1 VKRKTYKRDKN
12 EVRPPNGQALYGT
25 SAFRQCCWL
34 SPYHSLSSPVTP
46 PHTCTLI
53 YDAVHICKKNN
64 NNKKSGLDGSV
75 YNINK
80 LESFLL
86 LLFSLCCANWC
97 PLLSLE
103 TTWELMCK
111 LIRYYIKWTAR
122 KEQQQPDVGIFLG
135 WATMKKKRFR
145 RSQQILSPLHTRRV
159 WRSCLPNCFHST
171 HLSGW
176 CCWQ

>member
-1 VKRKTYKRDKN
+1 MKSDRPIGRHYMGHQCFVSVVDSRLIIVSPLQLLRHTPARWYTTQFTYVRKTTTTKKVVWTGPYI
-12 EVRPPNGQALYGT
+12 T
-25 SAFRQCCWL
+25 STNLNLFFFFFFPCVAQTDA
-34 SPYHSLSSPVTP
+34 PYCPW
-46 PHTCTLI
+46 
-53 YDAVHICKKNN
+53 K
-64 NNKKSGLDGSV
+64 
-75 YNINK
+75 K
-80 LESFLL
+80 LESV
-86 LLFSLCCANWC
+86 
-97 PLLSLE
+97 
-103 TTWELMCK
+103 MCK